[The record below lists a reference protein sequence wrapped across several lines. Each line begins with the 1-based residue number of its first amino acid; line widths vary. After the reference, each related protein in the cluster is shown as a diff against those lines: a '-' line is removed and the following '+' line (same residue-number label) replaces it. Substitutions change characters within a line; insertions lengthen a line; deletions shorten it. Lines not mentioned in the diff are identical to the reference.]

1 MEAKFYKDYKHNYMV
16 LRCRQAVFL
25 DTYSYK
31 MLSMG
36 KAQGL
41 LKCSTRYMNNEAYLY
56 YEIILPYHCT
66 KCTSIRK
73 WGMSR

>member
-56 YEIILPYHCT
+56 YEIGS
-66 KCTSIRK
+66 SISLHQ
-73 WGMSR
+73 MDQH